1 MLCHKKKLILGNNL
15 PKSIFILR
23 GNIFDTYVPGFV
35 LLLSK
40 FPGFIVII
48 PKYCEKNKQKKLN
61 EKAFSINNRR

>member
-35 LLLSK
+35 LLSK

-48 PKYCEKNKQKKLN
+48 PKYCEKISKKN
-61 EKAFSINNRR
+61 